1 MKGML
6 GRGPKTAAG
15 ILAATA
21 LAVSV
26 TAAAQPAGARS
37 QHGSQQRAVQNA
49 APKAAVEGAAL
60 QRAGKGDAGP
70 RLGKCGPGELC
81 LWERPKFKGKPRVHE
96 LSGIDIE
103 SCTPLRGGASA
114 TSAANRTGRP
124 VTLYQSAECAET
136 AEFNTHPSG
145 SWTPELPYRARA
157 FKVWEH

>member
-1 MKGML
+1 M
-6 GRGPKTAAG
+6 
-15 ILAATA
+15 TA
-21 LAVSV
+21 LAAAL
-26 TAAAQPAGARS
+26 TAAAQPVGAQSRHALRQGVAKESAGS
-37 QHGSQQRAVQNA
+37 
-49 APKAAVEGAAL
+49 
-60 QRAGKGDAGP
+60 

-81 LWERPKFKGKPRVHE
+81 LWERPRFKGKRRVHE

-103 SCTPLRGGASA
+103 SCTPLPGGASA

-136 AEFNTHPSG
+136 AEFDTHPSG

>member
-1 MKGML
+1 MKGMF
-6 GRGPKTAAG
+6 GRGPRTAAG

-21 LAVSV
+21 LAAAL
-26 TAAAQPAGARS
+26 TAAAQPVGA
-37 QHGSQQRAVQNA
+37 QTHGPQQRAA
-49 APKAAVEGAAL
+49 KEGAGS
-60 QRAGKGDAGP
+60 RM
-70 RLGKCGPGELC
+70 GKCGPGELC
-81 LWERPKFKGKPRVHE
+81 LWDRPRFKGKPRVHE

-124 VTLYQSAECAET
+124 VTLYQSKECAET
-136 AEFNTHPSG
+136 AEFDTYPSG